1 MAFELCV
8 FRKQT
13 VEKTRSYKKGL
24 KDINS
29 KLADRPF
36 LFEQVAQVR
45 SKFCYLT
52 LSVYCV
58 LFSIQ
63 PGNLSKLN
71 LSVVRQMQE
80 SEWRRNTKT
89 R

>member
-1 MAFELCV
+1 M
-8 FRKQT
+8 
-13 VEKTRSYKKGL
+13 EKTRSYKKGL

-45 SKFCYLT
+45 SKLCYLT
-52 LSVYCV
+52 LIVYCV

-63 PGNLSKLN
+63 PGNLNKLTN
-71 LSVVRQMQE
+71 LSVVRQMRE